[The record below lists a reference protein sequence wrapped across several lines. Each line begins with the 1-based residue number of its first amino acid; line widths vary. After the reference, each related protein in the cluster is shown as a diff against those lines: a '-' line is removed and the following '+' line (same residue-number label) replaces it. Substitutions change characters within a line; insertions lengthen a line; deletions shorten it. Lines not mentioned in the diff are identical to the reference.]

1 MTELFKG
8 TYDTV
13 IEFPDSPQ
21 DLSRYEREVTYV
33 FSKRDWDTLV
43 EELPDEWQGETICGF
58 LCIQFGDE
66 SELYAKAKWRFGLK
80 YKRVMTLRLLDWL
93 MLAQSWALSSNREVR
108 GFAAFIAKREFFT
121 ITQELGILAQD
132 FLGILDSCEEEE
144 VFDDLVKEFNF
155 RQKHFAKGLRKRY
168 VEFRR
173 EVKKDGE

>member
-13 IEFPDSPQ
+13 IEFPDKPQ

-43 EELPDEWQGETICGF
+43 EELPDEWQGETISGF

-66 SELYAKAKWRFGLK
+66 SELYAKARMRFGLRF
-80 YKRVMTLRLLDWL
+80 KRVITLRLLDWL
-93 MLAQSWALSSNREVR
+93 MLAQSWALSANWEVR
-108 GFAAFIAKREFFT
+108 GFAAYIAKREFFT
-121 ITQELGILAQD
+121 ITSEFGILAQD

-144 VFDDLVKEFNF
+144 VLDNLVKEFNF
-155 RQKHFAKGLRKRY
+155 YQKNFARDLRKRY
-168 VEFRR
+168 ATFRR
-173 EVKKDGE
+173 GEKKDGK